1 MTFGRSV
8 TPTELSREE
17 IDEIV
22 DNYCTAARIC
32 GKAGFDGIEP
42 HGAHEY
48 LLNQFF
54 SPVQNQ
60 RQDEYGGELE
70 NRMRLALR
78 IVEAVR
84 PICDDEEMLLLYR
97 HTPVGK
103 GYGIE
108 ESLVLAKGLVE
119 GGVDILD
126 ISPASDEKPA
136 DRAAPF
142 KKLGVPVIGVNELD
156 EVDRVLEAI
165 NQDRVDLVAV
175 GRGLIADP
183 EWPLKVREGR
193 FDDIV
198 GCIRCDDGCFG
209 NLRKGKPVECT
220 QWT

>member
-1 MTFGRSV
+1 
-8 TPTELSREE
+8 
-17 IDEIV
+17 
-22 DNYCTAARIC
+22 
-32 GKAGFDGIEP
+32 
-42 HGAHEY
+42 
-48 LLNQFF
+48 
-54 SPVQNQ
+54 
-60 RQDEYGGELE
+60 
-70 NRMRLALR
+70 MRLALR
-78 IVEAVR
+78 IVETVR

-97 HTPVGK
+97 HTPVGQ

-108 ESLVLAKGLVE
+108 ESLVLAEGLVE

-156 EVDRVLEAI
+156 ELDRALEAI
-165 NQDRVDLVAV
+165 DQDRLDLVAV

-198 GCIRCDDGCFG
+198 GCIRCDEGCFG
-209 NLRKGKPVECT
+209 NLKEGIPVECT